1 MPQNGA
7 LLMNTVFEDSTP
19 AEPDDV
25 TDRVLQS
32 GYASCLQRFEAEA
45 ATLGRG
51 FRTAL
56 FVQQFKAGLL
66 LKPERDSRRLQQ

>member
-1 MPQNGA
+1 MNK
-7 LLMNTVFEDSTP
+7 LLEDSTLDE
-19 AEPDDV
+19 ASVALDDKYPLHF
-25 TDRVLQS
+25 T
-32 GYASCLQRFEAEA
+32 SCLTRFEAEA

-66 LKPERDSRRLQQ
+66 PKTVQGFERLH

>member
-1 MPQNGA
+1 MSR
-7 LLMNTVFEDSTP
+7 LLEDSTLDEASELFNHDAP
-19 AEPDDV
+19 LDF
-25 TDRVLQS
+25 T
-32 GYASCLQRFEAEA
+32 SCLTRFEAEA

-66 LKPERDSRRLQQ
+66 PKSVKGVDRLH

>member
-1 MPQNGA
+1 MNK
-7 LLMNTVFEDSTP
+7 LLEDSTLNE
-19 AEPDDV
+19 AGELFNDNA
-25 TDRVLQS
+25 QS
-32 GYASCLQRFEAEA
+32 DFTSCLTRFEAEA

-66 LKPERDSRRLQQ
+66 PKSVRGVERLH

>member
-1 MPQNGA
+1 MST
-7 LLMNTVFEDSTP
+7 LSEDSTLDE
-19 AEPDDV
+19 ASELLNDDAQLDF
-25 TDRVLQS
+25 T
-32 GYASCLQRFEAEA
+32 SCLTRFEAEA

-66 LKPERDSRRLQQ
+66 PKSVKGVERLH

>member
-1 MPQNGA
+1 
-7 LLMNTVFEDSTP
+7 MNTLLEDS
-19 AEPDDV
+19 ALDEASGLLNDDAQL
-25 TDRVLQS
+25 DFS
-32 GYASCLQRFEAEA
+32 SCLTRFEAEA

-66 LKPERDSRRLQQ
+66 PKSVKGVDRLH

>member
-1 MPQNGA
+1 MSRLLDDSTLNGA
-7 LLMNTVFEDSTP
+7 SELFSDKAQPDFTP
-19 AEPDDV
+19 
-25 TDRVLQS
+25 
-32 GYASCLQRFEAEA
+32 CLTRFEAEA

-66 LKPERDSRRLQQ
+66 PKSVKGVDSLH

>member
-1 MPQNGA
+1 
-7 LLMNTVFEDSTP
+7 MNKFLQDSTLDEVDAVFNYQRP
-19 AEPDDV
+19 LDF
-25 TDRVLQS
+25 TSSLT
-32 GYASCLQRFEAEA
+32 RFEAEA

-66 LKPERDSRRLQQ
+66 PKTVRGIERLH

>member
-1 MPQNGA
+1 MEI
-7 LLMNTVFEDSTP
+7 LMNKLLEDSTSNE
-19 AEPDDV
+19 ASELFNDNAHLDFTSCV
-25 TDRVLQS
+25 T
-32 GYASCLQRFEAEA
+32 RFEAEA

-66 LKPERDSRRLQQ
+66 PKSVKGVERIH

>member
-1 MPQNGA
+1 
-7 LLMNTVFEDSTP
+7 MNTLLEDSTLDEDNELFSDN
-19 AEPDDV
+19 AQLDFSSCV
-25 TDRVLQS
+25 T
-32 GYASCLQRFEAEA
+32 RFEAEA

-66 LKPERDSRRLQQ
+66 PKSVKGVGRLH

>member
-1 MPQNGA
+1 MT
-7 LLMNTVFEDSTP
+7 TVFEDSTAAQP
-19 AEPDDV
+19 
-25 TDRVLQS
+25 TDGIDHLLQS
-32 GYASCLQRFEAEA
+32 GYSSCLTRFEAEA

-66 LKPERDSRRLQQ
+66 LKPEREGRRLLQ

>member
-1 MPQNGA
+1 
-7 LLMNTVFEDSTP
+7 MNTLLEDS
-19 AEPDDV
+19 ALDEASGLLNDDAQLDF
-25 TDRVLQS
+25 T
-32 GYASCLQRFEAEA
+32 SCLTRFEAEA

-66 LKPERDSRRLQQ
+66 PKSVKGVDRLH

>member
-1 MPQNGA
+1 
-7 LLMNTVFEDSTP
+7 MNTLLEDS
-19 AEPDDV
+19 ALDEASVLLNDDAQLDF
-25 TDRVLQS
+25 T
-32 GYASCLQRFEAEA
+32 SCLTRFEAEA

-66 LKPERDSRRLQQ
+66 PKSVKGVERLH

>member
-1 MPQNGA
+1 MNK
-7 LLMNTVFEDSTP
+7 LLEDSTLNE
-19 AEPDDV
+19 AGELFNDTAQPDF
-25 TDRVLQS
+25 T
-32 GYASCLQRFEAEA
+32 SCLTRFEAEA

-66 LKPERDSRRLQQ
+66 PKSVRGVESLH

>member
-1 MPQNGA
+1 MSRLLDDSTLNGA
-7 LLMNTVFEDSTP
+7 TELFSDKDQ
-19 AEPDDV
+19 PDF
-25 TDRVLQS
+25 T
-32 GYASCLQRFEAEA
+32 SCLTRFEVEA

-66 LKPERDSRRLQQ
+66 PKSVKGVDRLH

>member
-1 MPQNGA
+1 
-7 LLMNTVFEDSTP
+7 MNTLLEDSTP
-19 AEPDDV
+19 NEAGELFNDTAQPDF
-25 TDRVLQS
+25 
-32 GYASCLQRFEAEA
+32 ASCLTRFEAEA

-66 LKPERDSRRLQQ
+66 PKSVRGVESLR